1 MLYMKKIEMAFLWA
15 STDIVSGGKC
25 MVNWDVV
32 CRPKDLGG
40 LGVLNTEFFARALRL
55 RWLWQEWKEPMKIWV
70 GLGNPCNDTDMDLVY
85 ASTTISLGNGEKN
98 LFWMAHWINGC
109 KPLDIAPLIYNI
121 SIRKKRMSRRPCT
134 TMLGSPKS
142 IRKWRSPLSIS
153 VNTFPF
159 GSTLRMLLSKKT
171 LMMRS
176 LGTSPKMA
184 NTLLNRPIEL
194 NFFGATSSPI
204 GLFGLEDLDTS

>member
-1 MLYMKKIEMAFLWA
+1 MKKIERDFLWA
-15 STDIVSGGKC
+15 STDTVSGGKC

-40 LGVLNTEFFARALRL
+40 LGDLNTEFFARALRL

-109 KPLDIAPLIYNI
+109 K
-121 SIRKKRMSRRPCT
+121 
-134 TMLGSPKS
+134 
-142 IRKWRSPLSIS
+142 
-153 VNTFPF
+153 
-159 GSTLRMLLSKKT
+159 
-171 LMMRS
+171 S
-176 LGTSPKMA
+176 LV
-184 NTLLNRPIEL
+184 
-194 NFFGATSSPI
+194 
-204 GLFGLEDLDTS
+204 